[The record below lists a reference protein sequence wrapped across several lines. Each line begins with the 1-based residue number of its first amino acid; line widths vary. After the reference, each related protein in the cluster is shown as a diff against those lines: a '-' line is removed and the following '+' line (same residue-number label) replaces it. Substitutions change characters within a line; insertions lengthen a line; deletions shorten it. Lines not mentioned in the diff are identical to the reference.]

1 MRRRSGAH
9 RTEPLRTAPSARGLR
24 RFLGRLIYLVS
35 GATRWNVTAMS
46 GARRTGPA
54 RERLLAAASRLFY
67 AHGMTATGI
76 DAVTAEAGGA
86 KMSLYNNFS
95 SKEEL
100 MRAYSDARHRE
111 RGALVRARA
120 AEAAAPTA

>member
-1 MRRRSGAH
+1 RRRSCAH
-9 RTEPLRTAPSARGLR
+9 RTEPLRTAPNSRGLR

-35 GATRWNVTAMS
+35 GATRWIGTVMS

-76 DAVTAEAGGA
+76 DAVTAKAGVE
-86 KMSLYNNFS
+86 KMRLYNNFFS
-95 SKEEL
+95 MEEL
-100 MRAYSDARHRE
+100 IRAVITTLHRE
-111 RGALVRARA
+111 WILIY
-120 AEAAAPTA
+120 